1 MSSQSKYTTE
11 KIMTDDKATQFQN
24 AIKQDPSLKEKLTAV
39 AGDVDACSKIAKEH
53 GYDLTPAEL
62 QAALSQESNEELA
75 QIVNPGVEPR
85 QQLT

>member
-1 MSSQSKYTTE
+1 
-11 KIMTDDKATQFQN
+11 MTNEKATQFQN
-24 AIKQDPSLKEKLTAV
+24 AIKQDPSLKAKLTAV
-39 AGDVDACSKIAKEH
+39 KGDVEACSKIAKEH
-53 GYDLTPAEL
+53 GYDLTPTEL